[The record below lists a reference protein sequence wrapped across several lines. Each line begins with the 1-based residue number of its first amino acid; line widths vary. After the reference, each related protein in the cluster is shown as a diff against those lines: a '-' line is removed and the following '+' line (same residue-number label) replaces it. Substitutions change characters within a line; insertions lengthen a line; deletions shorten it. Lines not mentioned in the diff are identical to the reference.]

1 MQQRSEETK
10 ARIMQ
15 AARQLFAQNGYDAT
29 GVADICKAAE
39 VSKGAFYH
47 HFPSKQAVFLT
58 QLEEWLAVLD
68 SQMVPLLSGSQTV
81 PESLVQSAAVAGL
94 VFESASGQ
102 LPMFLE
108 FWRAASHDP
117 RIWQTTIGPFR
128 RYQELFAGIVKKG
141 IAEGSLRSVD
151 PASASRVIVA
161 LALGM
166 ILQGVIDPHS
176 AAWGKVTQDG
186 IQFLMEGLASSQ

>member
-15 AARQLFAQNGYDAT
+15 VARQLFAKNGYDAT
-29 GVADICKAAE
+29 GVADICKAAG
-39 VSKGAFYH
+39 VSKGSFYH

-58 QLEEWLAVLD
+58 QLEEWLAALD
-68 SQMVPLLSGSQTV
+68 NRMAPLLSGSQTV
-81 PESLVQSAAVAGL
+81 PESLVQTAAVAGQ

-117 RIWQTTIGPFR
+117 LVWQTTIGPFR
-128 RYQELFAGIVKKG
+128 RYQELFAGIVEKG

-186 IQFLMEGLASSQ
+186 IRFLMEGLVVPQ

>member
-15 AARQLFAQNGYDAT
+15 EARQLFAKNGYDAT

-58 QLEEWLAVLD
+58 QLEEWLAALD
-68 SQMVPLLSGSQTV
+68 SQMAPLLSGSQIV
-81 PESLVQSAAVAGL
+81 PESLVQTAAVAGL

-117 RIWQTTIGPFR
+117 LVWQTTIGPFR
-128 RYQELFAGIVKKG
+128 RYQELFAGIVEKG
-141 IAEGSLRSVD
+141 IAEGSLRPVD
-151 PASASRVIVA
+151 PVSASRVIVA
-161 LALGM
+161 MALGM
-166 ILQGVIDPHS
+166 ILQGVIDPQGAS
-176 AAWGKVTQDG
+176 WGKVTQDG
-186 IQFLMEGLASSQ
+186 IQFLMEGLALSH